1 MIKRLIMTVLI
12 ASGLAPGAGPA
23 ATAAP
28 VSAPGQTRLNF
39 AWPTNVGPL
48 NPHLYAPNQ
57 MFAQAMVYE
66 PLVRYQAGGAI
77 VPWLASSWDIS
88 DDGKVYTFHLR
99 PGVTFSNG
107 EPFDASAV
115 VANIRAVLDNSASH
129 AWLELANRI
138 ASVEATGPLTVRL
151 TLREPY
157 YPALQELALPRPFR
171 FIAPSQFRNGGT
183 KRGILA
189 PIGTGPWVLAQS
201 APGEH
206 DLFRRNETYWGGR
219 PAFAE
224 VDVKVMPDA
233 NSRALAFQTGAIDLI
248 YGSEG
253 AVSPDAFARLRQM
266 KGVSASISK
275 PMETLVIALNSNAAP
290 TSDIAVRKA
299 INHAVN
305 KDALVTQVLH
315 GTQTRADALFSADT
329 PYADINLKPY
339 AYDPALAAK
348 LLDDAG
354 WRLAPGARVRTRD
367 GVPLEVE
374 LAFIGTDA
382 QSKAMA
388 EVIQSDLAKIGVR
401 VRLVGEEE
409 SSINAR
415 QHDGRFGM
423 IFSRT
428 WGPPYDPHAF
438 VSSMRAPAHADYQA
452 QRGLPDKA
460 DIDRLIGKALGA
472 RDEAERRALYR
483 DILTRLHE
491 SAVYLPLTHL
501 TAIAVARPGMG
512 PTPFGAM
519 ASEIPFDQ
527 MGKTPERRP

>member
-1 MIKRLIMTVLI
+1 MIERLAVTALVAISLTLGVSL
-12 ASGLAPGAGPA
+12 PA
-23 ATAAP
+23 ASSGASTHD
-28 VSAPGQTRLNF
+28 RLNF
-39 AWPTNVGPL
+39 SWPTNVGPL

-66 PLVRYQAGGAI
+66 PLVRYQANGTIA
-77 VPWLASSWDIS
+77 PWLAKSWNVS
-88 DDGKVYTFHLR
+88 DGGKVYTFQLR
-99 PGVTFSNG
+99 PGVAFSNG
-107 EPFDASAV
+107 EPFNADAV
-115 VANIRAVLDNSASH
+115 VANFRAVLANRASH
-129 AWLELANRI
+129 GWLELANRI

-157 YPALQELALPRPFR
+157 YPTLQELALPRPFR
-171 FIAPSQFRNGGT
+171 FIAPSQFRDGGT
-183 KRGILA
+183 RNGVAA
-189 PIGTGPWVLAQS
+189 PVGTGPWVLAQS

-206 DLFRRNETYWGGR
+206 DLFRRNETYWGAR
-219 PAFAE
+219 PAFGE
-224 VDVKVMPDA
+224 VDVKVTPDA
-233 NSRALAFQTGAIDLI
+233 NSRAMAFQTGAIDLI

-253 AVSPDAFARLRQM
+253 AISPDAFARLRQM
-266 KGVSASISK
+266 KGFDASISK

-290 TSDIAVRKA
+290 SNDIAVRKA

-305 KDALVTQVLH
+305 KDALVARVLH
-315 GTQTRADALFSADT
+315 GTQTRADSLFSPDT
-329 PYADINLKPY
+329 PYADIGLKPY

-354 WRLAPGARVRTRD
+354 WTLAKNARVRMRA
-367 GVPLEVE
+367 GVPLEID
-374 LAFIGTDA
+374 LAFTGTDA
-382 QSKAMA
+382 QSKTMA

-401 VRLVGEEE
+401 VKLVGEEE

-460 DIDRLIGKALGA
+460 DIDRLIGEALGA
-472 RDEAERRALYR
+472 SDEAARRELYR

-501 TAIAVARPGMG
+501 TAIAVARPGLG
-512 PTPFGAM
+512 PVPFGAM
-519 ASEIPFDQ
+519 AAEIPFDR
-527 MGKTPERRP
+527 MGKAPEGRP